1 MHEYLFDVKL
11 FAAIRVTASSPAEAI
26 AKLRNGI
33 DCSTGNFGCFANG
46 DPITGE
52 VSIDGEPDLIEI
64 DGEAAEWAGSPCPV
78 DPDNFWIDDATGER
92 VNATTGERNAP
103 KKADSAS
110 QPATDCREYDWRNG

>member
-11 FAAIRVTASSPAEAI
+11 FAAIRVTASGLAEAI

-33 DCSTGNFGCFANG
+33 DCSTGNFGSFANG

-64 DGEAAEWAGSPCPV
+64 DGEAAA
-78 DPDNFWIDDATGER
+78 
-92 VNATTGERNAP
+92 
-103 KKADSAS
+103 
-110 QPATDCREYDWRNG
+110 